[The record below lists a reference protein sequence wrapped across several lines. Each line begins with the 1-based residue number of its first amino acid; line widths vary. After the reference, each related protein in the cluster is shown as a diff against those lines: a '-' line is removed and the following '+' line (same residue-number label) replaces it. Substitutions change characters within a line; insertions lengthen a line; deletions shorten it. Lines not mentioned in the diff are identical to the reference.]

1 MQCSCGRQCADQGE
15 LVHHMLNPPRASFSG
30 KKRGNYQIHRHED
43 ANVMMEFNKKRRIE
57 SVRQAA
63 NRSVWP
69 DRQVVIDASEEHVE
83 LADAFIREAK
93 AFHAAARNA
102 KQPARMPGLGE
113 VIKNCDV
120 AMLQRMLAR
129 IRSA

>member
-1 MQCSCGRQCADQGE
+1 
-15 LVHHMLNPPRASFSG
+15 MLNPPRASFSG

-63 NRSVWP
+63 IRSVWP
-69 DRQVVIDASEEHVE
+69 DRQVVVDASEEHVE
-83 LADAFIREAK
+83 LADAFIREAE

-102 KQPARMPGLGE
+102 KQPARP
-113 VIKNCDV
+113 
-120 AMLQRMLAR
+120 
-129 IRSA
+129 